1 MKEMAKIQKTVK
13 GILSD
18 IDGTLFFKGVPTP
31 GAIEAVLELKKKKK
45 VLFLT
50 NTDSKTPD
58 SVHKKLINLGFSIQ
72 KNEIF
77 TPIIAI
83 KNFLKKTINKK
94 LFLVTSKE
102 IEGEFKEFDVVSK
115 KEIPDYVIIS
125 DFTDNWDV
133 NRLNIAF
140 KYLLK
145 GAKLF
150 GTQGNRYCLNDK
162 GEPVIDTG
170 SFVMMLAHAANVQY
184 KIFGKPSKDFFNH
197 ALEKINLK
205 AKECLVI
212 GDDIESDIKG
222 ATNAG
227 IKAVLV
233 KTGKASYYEGSYDK
247 TLSVPVISNFKAI
260 LNII

>member
-1 MKEMAKIQKTVK
+1 MTKIQKNVK
-13 GILSD
+13 GVLSD
-18 IDGTLFFKGVPTP
+18 IDGTLFFKGVPIP
-31 GAIEAVLELKKKKK
+31 GAIETVLKLKKKKK
-45 VLFLT
+45 MLFLT

-58 SVHKKLINLGFSIQ
+58 SVHKKLINFGFSIQ

-83 KNFLKKTINKK
+83 KNFLKKNINKK
-94 LFLVTSKE
+94 IFLVTSKE
-102 IEGEFKEFDVVSK
+102 IEEEFKEFNIVSN

-125 DFTDNWDV
+125 DFTDNWDI

-140 KYLLK
+140 KYLLR
-145 GAKLF
+145 GAKLI

-170 SFVMMLAHAANVQY
+170 SFVIMLAHAANVKF
-184 KIFGKPSKDFFNH
+184 KIFGKPSKEFFNQ

-205 AKECLVI
+205 AKECIVI

-222 ATNAG
+222 AANAG

-233 KTGKASYYEGSYDK
+233 KTGKAAKFRGSDDNK
-247 TLSVPVISNFKAI
+247 VSFSSISNFKAI
-260 LNII
+260 MNII

>member
-1 MKEMAKIQKTVK
+1 MIKIHKTVK
-13 GILSD
+13 GVLSD
-18 IDGTLFFKGVPTP
+18 IDGTLYFKGVPTP
-31 GAIEAVLELKKKKK
+31 GAIEAVSELKKRKKL
-45 VLFLT
+45 LFLT
-50 NTDSKTPD
+50 NTDSKTP
-58 SVHKKLINLGFSIQ
+58 SSIHKKLLKLGFSIQ

-83 KNFLKKTINKK
+83 KNFLKKNKNKK

-102 IEGEFKEFDVVSK
+102 IEREFKEFKIVSK
-115 KEIPDYVIIS
+115 EEIPDYVIIS

-133 NRLNIAF
+133 NRLNNAF

-150 GTQGNRYCLNDK
+150 GTQGNRYYLNDK

-184 KIFGKPSKDFFNH
+184 KIFGKPSKEFFNQ
-197 ALEKINLK
+197 ALKKIDLK
-205 AKECLVI
+205 AKDCIVI

-227 IKAVLV
+227 IKAILV
-233 KTGKASYYEGSYDK
+233 KTGKASNYKCSNDK
-247 TLSVPVISNFKAI
+247 TQSFPVISNFKAI
-260 LNII
+260 LNKI